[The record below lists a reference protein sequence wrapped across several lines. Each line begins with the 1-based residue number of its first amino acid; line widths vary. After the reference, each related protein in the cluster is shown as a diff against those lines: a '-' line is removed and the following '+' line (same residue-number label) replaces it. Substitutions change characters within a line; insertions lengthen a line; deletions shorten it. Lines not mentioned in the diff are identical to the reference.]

1 VTNIFWRAPCIYLN
15 LHIPHLRHLATF
27 FFLRSLAMVCFT
39 SMFTRLLG
47 RRKHRRSVNLSPPP
61 YDPQTNTVVQ
71 VEEKQH
77 VITESQLLNPE
88 LHFTAH
94 EIEAHLVLKDTRFAA
109 AVVELMVPR
118 LKLGV
123 WKEPV
128 GWGHY
133 SYTLDKVS
141 FS

>member
-1 VTNIFWRAPCIYLN
+1 VEI
-15 LHIPHLRHLATF
+15 
-27 FFLRSLAMVCFT
+27 S
-39 SMFTRLLG
+39 
-47 RRKHRRSVNLSPPP
+47 SPPP
-61 YDPQTNTVVQ
+61 YDHQTFVP
-71 VEEKQH
+71 ESHEKVH
-77 VITESQLLNPE
+77 FLPTESPFLNPE

-94 EIEAHLVLKDTRFAA
+94 EIEAHLVVKDTRFAA

-141 FS
+141 FFIPDESLMLQEKRCRLSF

>member
-1 VTNIFWRAPCIYLN
+1 MVNIL
-15 LHIPHLRHLATF
+15 
-27 FFLRSLAMVCFT
+27 SCF
-39 SMFTRLLG
+39 
-47 RRKHRRSVNLSPPP
+47 RRIFGPRKSSRSVEISPPP
-61 YDPQTNTVVQ
+61 YDHQTIVPETH
-71 VEEKQH
+71 EKLPLP
-77 VITESQLLNPE
+77 TESPFLNPE

-94 EIEAHLVLKDTRFAA
+94 EIESHLVIKDTRFAA

-118 LKLGV
+118 LRLGV

-141 FS
+141 FFN